1 MRLTSHSRI
10 GASADCLAN
19 DRSTQSTVMTP
30 ASPTFFQGRPST
42 SASNCVRLSVAV
54 VAVVAVA
61 SVLFRVAQ
69 VLASYSCVYNF
80 IEEAGTKV
88 LASQLFWDC

>member
-1 MRLTSHSRI
+1 MERPRQLLVI
-10 GASADCLAN
+10 LQYLQAVVLVVASL
-19 DRSTQSTVMTP
+19 
-30 ASPTFFQGRPST
+30 
-42 SASNCVRLSVAV
+42 

-69 VLASYSCVYNF
+69 VLASHSCVYNF